1 MTYLVPQ
8 CFFFVFFAPRV
19 LIGACHLMLCPTH
32 TAFRQK
38 VVYDTHVFYI
48 DFERH
53 GNFDS

>member
-1 MTYLVPQ
+1 M
-8 CFFFVFFAPRV
+8 